1 MFTRSINQI
10 AQIVYNDKSESGIY
24 SNRYGRDEQMYYLY
38 TKEDKCPEN
47 KQPKDDVFPI
57 SNIKDFVPQMEE
69 VQVDDTNNNNDE
81 SNNNNTQKQQQ
92 QQQLHSEQLAHQNSS
107 GPKTSEEIQKQ
118 TCFYQKEVFKV
129 FMPQGSVYEEYSD
142 PGKACL
148 EAMTERRKT
157 VCLDY
162 MKIGFMQSLAETSEV
177 KHQHMS
183 NIKSK

>member
-1 MFTRSINQI
+1 MIRVRAVFIPTGM
-10 AQIVYNDKSESGIY
+10 AEMK
-24 SNRYGRDEQMYYLY
+24 QMYYLY

-81 SNNNNTQKQQQ
+81 SKNSNTQKQQQ

-118 TCFYQKEVFKV
+118 
-129 FMPQGSVYEEYSD
+129 S
-142 PGKACL
+142 
-148 EAMTERRKT
+148 
-157 VCLDY
+157 
-162 MKIGFMQSLAETSEV
+162 
-177 KHQHMS
+177 
-183 NIKSK
+183 

>member
-1 MFTRSINQI
+1 
-10 AQIVYNDKSESGIY
+10 
-24 SNRYGRDEQMYYLY
+24 
-38 TKEDKCPEN
+38 
-47 KQPKDDVFPI
+47 
-57 SNIKDFVPQMEE
+57 MEE

-92 QQQLHSEQLAHQNSS
+92 QQLHSEQLAHQNSS

-118 TCFYQKEVFKV
+118 SCFDQKEVFKV

-183 NIKSK
+183 NIKSKRIHANNHSTEVSLQPFWLVVMLYCHSFSFIQRENDEHFQPL